1 MGCRG
6 GEDVF
11 SCGDAHTMTV
21 KEMREILS
29 LYPGNYEVWFESCD
43 EDVHVHRIT
52 EFDVNRKNT
61 KIFF

>member
-1 MGCRG
+1 
-6 GEDVF
+6 
-11 SCGDAHTMTV
+11 MTV